1 MKCNLLFLAFLITG
15 KILFAQFSIGTGITA
30 AFPTQSNQYDYDF
43 GIGGTIHLGYE
54 PNDDI
59 KFKLNYERQW
69 VSSFKDK
76 NRINLMY
83 GEVLYSFTKWETR
96 PFVGIGGGYAI
107 ESFEPPLDF
116 GTQHYDG
123 LMLSP
128 AIGFISQLKSIKNLS
143 IEAKLSYDFYFL
155 NKAIDVLKGNVGLV
169 YVFNQ
174 KQGML
179 R

>member
-1 MKCNLLFLAFLITG
+1 MKRNLLFIAFLIAG
-15 KILFAQFSIGTGITA
+15 KMLFAQFSVGTGITA
-30 AFPTQSNQYDYDF
+30 AFPTQSNQLDYDF
-43 GIGGTIHLGYE
+43 GIGGAIHLGYE
-54 PNDDI
+54 PNDAI

-69 VSSFKDK
+69 VSSFKEK

-96 PFVGIGGGYAI
+96 PFVGFGAGYAI

-128 AIGFISQLKSIKNLS
+128 AIGFISQVNFIKNLS

-155 NKAIDVLKGNVGLV
+155 HNTIDVLKGSVGLV
-169 YVFNQ
+169 YKFR
-174 KQGML
+174 KAG
-179 R
+179 